1 MTELQQN
8 RYDQLL
14 RRVGDLKGPG
24 SKVNDVL
31 QELFPTIDVENVP
44 GELLFL
50 MGTRIGWASGSKA
63 PTAGKKAG
71 VQLFN
76 PAGSGQLVTI
86 SSVSF
91 NGSTNGFFSY
101 GIVTVAL
108 SVNTGVPRLRDG
120 RVGIGPSGVSEL
132 RTSADAVSLVSGNI
146 RLATNVTY
154 TLDDRNSVCVLSP
167 GTGFSIIGS
176 TDLEMSVNFNY
187 RERVAEPSELTFP
200 SG

>member
-1 MTELQQN
+1 VTELQQN

-14 RRVGDLKGPG
+14 RRVGDLKGAG

-50 MGTRIGWASGSKA
+50 MGTRIGWASAAKA

-76 PAGSGQLVTI
+76 PAGSGQLITI

-91 NGSTNGFFSY
+91 GTSANGNMSY
-101 GIVTVAL
+101 GIVITAL
-108 SVNTGVPRLRDG
+108 GTNTGVPRLRDA
-120 RVGIGPSGVSEL
+120 RVGVGPSGVSEL
-132 RTSADAVSLVSGNI
+132 RTSADAVALLSGEI
-146 RLATNVTY
+146 RLNANAMYLLT
-154 TLDDRNSVCVLSP
+154 DPNSVCVLSP
-167 GTGFSIIGS
+167 GTGMTVVGSVDQSIFIS
-176 TDLEMSVNFNY
+176 FNY
-187 RERVAEPSELTFP
+187 RERVAEPSELTF
-200 SG
+200 